1 MVYDE
6 RLRGLSSVF
15 HLMLTKAALKQV
27 CICI

>member
-6 RLRGLSSVF
+6 ICAPSSVF
-15 HLMLTKAALKQV
+15 HLMLTKGALKQV